1 MGLYTLEVREH
12 YLLYFFLDLCK
23 AFDTTQHNIILKK
36 LEILGVKGNELR
48 WFTNYLKNRKQRVKN
63 GNSFSEFLDIL
74 LGVPQGSILGPLLF
88 SIYINDFPQMVE
100 LFAILFAD
108 DTTIVI
114 DGDNTKDL
122 TSKANEKF

>member
-1 MGLYTLEVREH
+1 
-12 YLLYFFLDLCK
+12 
-23 AFDTTQHNIILKK
+23 
-36 LEILGVKGNELR
+36 
-48 WFTNYLKNRKQRVKN
+48 
-63 GNSFSEFLDIL
+63 
-74 LGVPQGSILGPLLF
+74 
-88 SIYINDFPQMVE
+88 MVE